1 MKEWKKQILKWGV
14 VLLLLG
20 LIIYA
25 FRDMIG
31 PIMGQLRKTSVTVI
45 LLICISSTIYELL
58 EGWVTYGLAREY
70 QPAFTYRQG
79 VESAFYCSFYRTA
92 TLGSGAGVA
101 AVYYFNENGIAASKA
116 TGMYMVEY
124 VLHKLSIAIFS
135 VIFLAASFSYMMK
148 HFGEYSLLLIGGY
161 GVTVII
167 AVVLVA
173 GCCSAGLHKGILYVM
188 EKINRSHRFDKQ
200 IEKIREQFV
209 ILEEATAFLLKRKSL
224 LLTTVLKNLV
234 KLAFWYGIPFFVF
247 YGTCEITLLQ
257 TLAVTA
263 LSVMLAA
270 VVPAPAGIG
279 STEFIFTMLFTAI
292 AGTKMAGA
300 ASILYRFATF
310 VFPFCVGA
318 VIVVAQRVRAK
329 KTELKVTV
337 HSA

>member
-1 MKEWKKQILKWGV
+1 MKEWKKQVLKWGIV
-14 VLLLLG
+14 ILLLG
-20 LIIYA
+20 LILYT
-25 FRDMIG
+25 FRDMTG
-31 PIMGQLRKTSVTVI
+31 PILEQLKKTKAWII
-45 LLICISSTIYELL
+45 LAICVSSTLYELL

-70 QPAFTYRQG
+70 QPAFTYRKG

-135 VIFLAASFSYMMK
+135 VIFLVISFSYMMK

-161 GVTVII
+161 GVTIII

-173 GCCSAGLHKGILYVM
+173 VCCSVRLHKGLLYIM
-188 EKINRSHRFDKQ
+188 EKLNRSHKFDKQ
-200 IEKIREQFV
+200 LEKVKEQFA
-209 ILEEATAFLLKRKSL
+209 ILEEATAFLLKRKAL
-224 LLTTVLKNLV
+224 LLWTVCKNIV

-263 LSVMLAA
+263 LSMMLAA
-270 VVPAPAGIG
+270 VIPAPAGIG
-279 STEFIFTMLFTAI
+279 STEFIFTMLFASI
-292 AGTKMAGA
+292 AGTQTAGA

-310 VFPFCVGA
+310 VFPFLVGA
-318 VIVVAQRVRAK
+318 VIVVAQRVRVSKNRA
-329 KTELKVTV
+329 
-337 HSA
+337 